1 MSLKVVDPIN
11 VTDAVLTA
19 SDIPEPDTAR
29 GEVEW
34 DGETFFGLDV
44 SSIIPFGYQIMDMV
58 IAFDGFRI
66 LAGNPGAV
74 MTMYH
79 ITTAGVLD
87 KSYSMPSD
95 TLSFVAYD
103 GKHWAVRGDGNIY
116 EHNQTDGGL
125 IDTHPISPEVTKA
138 SAIGRTAYTNLYNF
152 VVYDYEKEAVFGF
165 DQSVLGAISYANFT
179 FEVTGAGRSIDG
191 IELEQNEMYLKQLK
205 TDNTI
210 KKYSLSGKLEEDI
223 VLQDGLGSFAIDVQT
238 KIPYMISYLEDKKIF
253 YYDENFEYETA
264 YKEGDEV
271 ILVSNHT
278 KYRALKNTSDNPI
291 DGATEDAAASWIKV
305 GPTNKWGMFDDIVQT
320 KTLSDTDFTITLNPT
335 SYANTLGALGFYGVT
350 SIRVEVDDNGGSP
363 IYDKTFTTADF
374 STIYDHYTYV
384 FYQIV
389 NVSQLIVTDLPA
401 LPGVTMRITFSGTDM
416 GIGEVVHGFATE
428 VGTLVA
434 EGTKSDRFRYRE
446 QQYNDFGFPVGAEPI
461 TVELNTYDVLVKK
474 SINPAIQKLLN
485 GLTGRNT
492 LWIGDI
498 GSDQI
503 LSTYGFFERSPIPF
517 AMPNDINYQIT
528 VRASV

>member
-1 MSLKVVDPIN
+1 MSLKVVDPIE

-34 DGETFFGLDV
+34 DGETFFGLDI
-44 SSIIPFGYQIMDMV
+44 SSIIPFGYQVMDMRLLGADFMV
-58 IAFDGFRI
+58 
-66 LAGNPGAV
+66 LAGNPDV
-74 MTMYH
+74 TMTMYH
-79 ITTAGVLD
+79 ITSAGALD
-87 KSYSMPSD
+87 KSYSMPAD
-95 TLSFVAYD
+95 TLSFTAYD
-103 GKHWAVRGDGNIY
+103 GRTWAVRGDGNVY
-116 EHNQTDGGL
+116 VHNQTDGTL
-125 IDTHPISPEVTKA
+125 LSTKTISTEVTKA
-138 SAIGRTAYTNLYNF
+138 SAIGGFTPYTNLYDF
-152 VVYDYEKEAVFGF
+152 LVYDYEKEGVFGF
-165 DQSVLGAISYANFT
+165 SLTALEDLVYSSFTFAIS
-179 FEVTGAGRSIDG
+179 GAGNSING
-191 IELEQNEMYLKQLK
+191 ISIKQNETYIKQLK
-205 TDNTI
+205 TDNKVT
-210 KKYSLSGKLEEDI
+210 KYSASGNFIEEFTI
-223 VLQDGLGSFAIDVQT
+223 QSGLASFDQRDDVN
-238 KIPYMISYLEDKKIF
+238 YFVSYLEDKKIF
-253 YYDENFEYETA
+253 HYDENFEYETA

-271 ILVSNHT
+271 ILTSNHT
-278 KYRALKNTSDNPI
+278 KYRALKNTSDNPL
-291 DGATEDAAASWIKV
+291 DGATEDAAATWIKV

-320 KTLSDTDFTITLNPT
+320 KTLSDSDFTITLNPT
-335 SYANTLGALGFYGVT
+335 SYANTLGILGFYGVT

-416 GIGEVVHGFATE
+416 GVGEAVHGFATE